1 MAGIKALDILI
12 QIRERELDMMRR
24 RMAVL
29 ENQKEQ
35 FQREIV
41 RLKDELNREEAAAKG
56 KLDMLPFL
64 QRYARRNAQEVKQY
78 LQAVARLD
86 GQIAELQK
94 VIATIFGEL
103 KKVELAKEQQLAEMK
118 EVERQQETKEMDDIA
133 QKNFARRETL

>member
-118 EVERQQETKEMDDIA
+118 EAERQQETKEMDEIA